1 MKTYTVNSWY
11 NSLSYLALMLLTV
24 QFAGI
29 FSAIGLLFVL
39 FVWYEKL
46 REFGIIA
53 LQDNGLITF
62 HSPTHKVTIS
72 PSDIEAIAFIFSRR
86 VMVIKHSAGSIHI
99 LIPIDGRD
107 DFLHTVKSMNPNIEV
122 SV

>member
-1 MKTYTVNSWY
+1 
-11 NSLSYLALMLLTV
+11 MLLTV

-62 HSPTHKVTIS
+62 HSRIHKVTTS
-72 PSDIEAIAFIFSRR
+72 ASDIEAIALKLSRR
-86 VMVIKHSAGSIHI
+86 VMILKHSAGRIRV
-99 LIPIDGRD
+99 LTPIDDLD